1 MQAVLYVM
9 PARRNHSL
17 VSLHDGSDGECRALI
32 QCMRRIGP
40 GHCYASSM
48 SPPAV
53 EQVMSAM
60 RVLRGQDGSDRG
72 VKKIQQLRDN
82 ANYFRQRLTDMGCS
96 VLGSQD
102 SPVMVSQKQLSS
114 LVFSSKTLSMSSFAA
129 DSSFSGTSRWGSKNW
144 GAGCESRRSVVCGLL
159 EDEATLRH
167 ACGHSLQTVCTGS
180 TLTKNVCACSPSCCS
195 ILAK

>member
-1 MQAVLYVM
+1 MQAVLYLLS
-9 PARRNHSL
+9 ARPSHSL
-17 VSLHDGSDGECRALI
+17 VSLHDGGCRALI

-114 LVFSSKTLSMSSFAA
+114 PVFPSKEF
-129 DSSFSGTSRWGSKNW
+129 KH
-144 GAGCESRRSVVCGLL
+144 V
-159 EDEATLRH
+159 
-167 ACGHSLQTVCTGS
+167 Q
-180 TLTKNVCACSPSCCS
+180 SCC
-195 ILAK
+195 

>member
-1 MQAVLYVM
+1 MQAVFCLIS
-9 PARRNHSL
+9 ARPSHSL
-17 VSLHDGSDGECRALI
+17 VGLHDGSDDECRALI

-82 ANYFRQRLTDMGCS
+82 ANYFRQRLTDMGCF

-102 SPVMVSQKQLSS
+102 SPVMVSQQQLSNP
-114 LVFSSKTLSMSSFAA
+114 VFPSKPA
-129 DSSFSGTSRWGSKNW
+129 K
-144 GAGCESRRSVVCGLL
+144 
-159 EDEATLRH
+159 H
-167 ACGHSLQTVCTGS
+167 AH
-180 TLTKNVCACSPSCCS
+180 SCC
-195 ILAK
+195 